1 MYKIKNQKGFVGL
14 LVLLI
19 ATAIIGYLS
28 YSALIQEGDKPQIQ
42 GLIDQI
48 DKAEELSK
56 NVKER
61 VKKINEEMG
70 EYASDVIDKQSHRP
84 GGASKINV
92 TLKIGAENPSEYT
105 KEMDKEKSAFDL
117 MKLID
122 EENEDFSFEYQD
134 SSLGAFIEEINGVKN
149 DASNNIYWMFY
160 VNDKIAEVGA
170 SQYILLD
177 NDIIEWKYEDMP
189 DLW

>member
-1 MYKIKNQKGFVGL
+1 
-14 LVLLI
+14 
-19 ATAIIGYLS
+19 
-28 YSALIQEGDKPQIQ
+28 
-42 GLIDQI
+42 
-48 DKAEELSK
+48 
-56 NVKER
+56 
-61 VKKINEEMG
+61 
-70 EYASDVIDKQSHRP
+70 
-84 GGASKINV
+84 
-92 TLKIGAENPSEYT
+92 
-105 KEMDKEKSAFDL
+105 MDKEKSDFDL
-117 MKLID
+117 MKVMD